1 MVTSQLLR
9 LYHGILAKRLIR
21 LSLSKRQ
28 KALLPRDCIAENT
41 FIIEHLIK
49 GAKARKEDI
58 CKAFQSLAHTS
69 LLQATER
76 IGIPASMREYI
87 ALMYKEAEIQF
98 KGRK

>member
-1 MVTSQLLR
+1 LGTVTLVPGQYRPILVTSQLLR

-49 GAKARKEDI
+49 GAKARKEDLFRVFMDI
-58 CKAFQSLAHTS
+58 CKAF
-69 LLQATER
+69 
-76 IGIPASMREYI
+76 
-87 ALMYKEAEIQF
+87 
-98 KGRK
+98 